1 MPDFR
6 IYKLNAQGHVTGP
19 ALVLV
24 CEKDA
29 DDVIRKVESLIDG
42 HDVEILERT
51 RLVARLKSGATYPPN
66 QRSAAASSRE
76 LRRD

>member
-29 DDVIRKVESLIDG
+29 DVIRKVESLIDG

>member
-1 MPDFR
+1 MPDYR

-19 ALVLV
+19 ALILV

-29 DDVIRKVESLIDG
+29 DVIRKVKSLIDG
-42 HDVEILERT
+42 HDVEILERS

>member
-1 MPDFR
+1 MPDYR

-29 DDVIRKVESLIDG
+29 DVIRKVESLIDG
-42 HDVEILERT
+42 HDVEILEQS

>member
-1 MPDFR
+1 MPDYR
-6 IYKLNAQGHVTGP
+6 IYKLNEQGHVTGP

-29 DDVIRKVESLIDG
+29 DVIRKVESLIDG

-51 RLVARLKSGATYPPN
+51 RLVARLKSGAIYPPN